1 MARDLGRDGGE
12 VHRADIAQAAA
23 EVIRFW
29 LEEVPP
35 DKRFARDAALDA
47 ACRERFGALRDE
59 VIAAH
64 AAGWRRNPEMLLA
77 AIILVDQFSRNI
89 FRDDG
94 RAYEGDPLAR
104 ALARF
109 GIAKGWDKGLTPE
122 RRQFLYMPL
131 MHGESMADQVQSLDL
146 FAGSPN
152 ASFAVR
158 HAAQIARFG
167 RFPQRNAPLGRTT
180 TTEEKAFLS
189 RPDARF

>member
-12 VHRADIAQAAA
+12 VHQADIGEAAT

-64 AAGWRRNPEMLLA
+64 AAGWRQDAETLLA
-77 AIILVDQFSRNI
+77 AIILIDQFSRNI
-89 FRDDG
+89 FRDDA

-109 GIAKGWDKGLTPE
+109 GIVKGWDRGLTPE
-122 RRQFLYMPL
+122 QRQFLYMPL
-131 MHGESMADQVQSLDL
+131 MHGESMADQVQSSRL
-146 FAGSPN
+146 FANSPN
-152 ASFAVR
+152 TPFAER

-167 RFPQRNAPLGRTT
+167 RFPQRNAPLGRKTT
-180 TTEEKAFLS
+180 AAEEAFLS